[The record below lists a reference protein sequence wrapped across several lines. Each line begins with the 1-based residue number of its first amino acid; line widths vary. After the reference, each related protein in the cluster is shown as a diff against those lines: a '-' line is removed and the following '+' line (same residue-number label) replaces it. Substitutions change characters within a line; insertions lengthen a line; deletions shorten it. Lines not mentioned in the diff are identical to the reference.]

1 VDGLAGFHRAATT
14 TTAGGNM
21 GGLWSRSSRS
31 RSASPAPAGYLSQV
45 HVNPTQAMVRSPTPP
60 PPHLPPQTTPYP
72 EYAEALERAR
82 HREGQWEAQRYGR
95 TAHLA
100 SHAMSGEGMEVC
112 VTPTQV
118 YVTPTQVHVNP
129 TQACGNPTQ
138 VYGELISAAKR
149 AGGPRV
155 EAMAER
161 VLEALGAARTQL
173 SAEKR
178 ETGSLRR

>member
-1 VDGLAGFHRAATT
+1 
-14 TTAGGNM
+14 M
-21 GGLWSRSSRS
+21 
-31 RSASPAPAGYLSQV
+31 
-45 HVNPTQAMVRSPTPP
+45 
-60 PPHLPPQTTPYP
+60 
-72 EYAEALERAR
+72 
-82 HREGQWEAQRYGR
+82 
-95 TAHLA
+95 
-100 SHAMSGEGMEVC
+100 
-112 VTPTQV
+112 

-173 SAEKR
+173 SAEKH